1 MGNIVAAFFVKYNIP
16 YIGAFLKKKK
26 KWTEEKRKM
35 LSRKLPLK
43 LVDS

>member
-16 YIGAFLKKKK
+16 YIGAFKKK